1 MHRIEQEEYEKLRPI
16 TARLTGVNLNIAAVL
31 DGNCP
36 GEVYVDDIAQP
47 RAAYLI
53 SGDGHYLAGSSGNHA
68 FNRALNAALPRD
80 HYFVLFCDPTL
91 WEGALPLV
99 LKDTYAVPAARRYY
113 TLAGHKI
120 PDWQARIPDGLWME
134 RICPEFLARGFT
146 NSDDVVGWILDG
158 WHSVEAF
165 LAEGFGFCLV
175 RDGEIVSWSLVDYVH
190 GDRCEM
196 GIRTAWDYR
205 RQGFGTLT
213 AAATAAHATARGFS
227 TIGWHCW
234 ANNVGSIG
242 VAENVGFRKT
252 VDYEVFINHWAA
264 ENISDMSQ
272 VEFRAFA
279 ASYERQFQDRP
290 PTSGFPHIVTAKA
303 WALGRDRKGCFR
315 HLNRAV
321 DLGWL
326 RGVDHLRE
334 IWPEFFWRPDL
345 DQMPEWQNLVRR
357 FETDEPDHCP

>member
-1 MHRIEQEEYEKLRPI
+1 MHRIEQQDYERVRPI
-16 TARLTGVNLNIAAVL
+16 VARLAESNLNIAAVL

-47 RAAYLI
+47 RVAYLI

-68 FNRALNAALPRD
+68 FNRALNAGLPRD
-80 HYFVLFCDPTL
+80 HYFVLFCDPKL
-91 WEGALPLV
+91 WEGALSLV

-113 TLAGHKI
+113 TLEGHRM
-120 PDWQARIPDGLWME
+120 PDWQARIPDGFLME
-134 RICPEFLARGFT
+134 RVSPEFLERGLT

-175 RDGEIVSWSLVDYVH
+175 RDTEIVSWSLMDYVH

-196 GIRTAWDYR
+196 GIRTDWDYR
-205 RQGFGTLT
+205 RRGFGTLT
-213 AAATAAHATARGFS
+213 TAATAAHALARGFS

-242 VAENVGFRKT
+242 VAENVGFQRT

-272 VEFRAFA
+272 EEFRAFA
-279 ASYERQFQDRP
+279 ASYERQFQDRQ

-303 WALGRDRKGCFR
+303 WALGRDWKGCFR

-334 IWPEFFWRPDL
+334 IWPEFFWNPDL
-345 DQMPEWQNLVRR
+345 DQMPEWQVLVRR
-357 FETDEPDHCP
+357 FETGEPDHRP